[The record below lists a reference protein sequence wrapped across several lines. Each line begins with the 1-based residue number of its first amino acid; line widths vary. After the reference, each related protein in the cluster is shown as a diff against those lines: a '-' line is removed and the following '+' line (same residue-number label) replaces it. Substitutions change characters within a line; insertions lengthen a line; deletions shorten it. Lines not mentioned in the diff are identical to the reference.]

1 MAKADSNLIE
11 TEVVVIGAGPGGYT
25 AAFRAADLGKKVVL
39 VERFPILGGVCLNV
53 GCIPSKALLHVAK
66 VVDEA
71 TEAAVNGVSF
81 GKPKIDLDKIRA
93 GKEQVVGKLT
103 GGLTGLAKQR
113 KVEVVQGV
121 GAFTG
126 ANELRV
132 KGDQGE
138 TRIAFENAV
147 IACGSS
153 PTRIP
158 GFPYDDPRL
167 MDSTGA
173 LALEDIPKKLLV
185 IGGGYIGLEMASV
198 YHGLGSAVS
207 VVEFMPGL
215 LPGADADLVKPLQ
228 KRLSGKLAQIKLE
241 TKVTAIKPQKNG
253 LKVSFEGPDGESS
266 GLYDRVLVAVGRRP
280 NSQLFD
286 AEKAGIAIND
296 RGFAVVD
303 QQMRTSVP
311 HIFAIGD
318 IAGDPMLAHK
328 AVHEGKVAAEVIA
341 GMKSAFDPL
350 AIPAVVFTD
359 PEVAWAGLT
368 ESEAKQQGI
377 EFGKGVFPW
386 AANGRSLS
394 LHRDEGMTKILFDE
408 ASQRVLGVGIVGPG
422 AGDLIAEGVLA
433 IEMGADAQDL
443 ALTIHPHPTLSE
455 TVAMSAEVFEGSVTD
470 IFVPKKRK

>member
-1 MAKADSNLIE
+1 MAKAEKTSIE

-71 TEAAVNGVSF
+71 TESADMGVSF
-81 GKPKIDLDKIRA
+81 GKPTIDLDKVRA
-93 GKEQVVGKLT
+93 GKQSVVGKLT
-103 GGLTGLAKQR
+103 GGLAGLAKQR
-113 KVEVVQGV
+113 KVQVVQGE
-121 GAFTG
+121 GRFTS
-126 ANELRV
+126 ANELMV
-132 KGDQGE
+132 TGEDGD
-138 TRIAFENAV
+138 TRINFENAV
-147 IACGSS
+147 VACGSS

-158 GFPYDDPRL
+158 NFPYDDPRL

-173 LALEDIPKKLLV
+173 LELEDIPKKLLV

-198 YHGLGSAVS
+198 YHALGSAVS
-207 VVEFMPGL
+207 VVEFMPAL

-228 KRLSGKLAQIKLE
+228 KRLQSKLAEIKLN
-241 TKVTAIKPQKNG
+241 TKVTDIKPQKNG
-253 LKVSFEGPDGESS
+253 LKVSFEGPDGEAN
-266 GLYDRVLVAVGRRP
+266 GIYDRVLVSVGRRP

-286 AEKAGIAIND
+286 AEKAGIEINE

-303 QQMRTSVP
+303 EQMRTSVP

-359 PEVAWAGLT
+359 PEVAWAGVT
-368 ESEAKQQGI
+368 EAQAKEQDI
-377 EFGKGVFPW
+377 KYGKGVFPW

-408 ASQRVLGVGIVGPG
+408 QSHRVIGVGIVGPG

-433 IEMGADAQDL
+433 IEMGADAEDL

-455 TVAMSAEVFEGSVTD
+455 TVAMAAEVFDGSVTD
-470 IFVPKKRK
+470 IFVPKRK

>member
-1 MAKADSNLIE
+1 MAKADVTVIE

-71 TEAAVNGVSF
+71 SEVAASGVSF
-81 GKPKIDLDKIRA
+81 GKPKIDLDKVRA
-93 GKEQVVGKLT
+93 GKQSVVSKLT
-103 GGLTGLAKQR
+103 GGLAGLAKQR
-113 KVEVVQGV
+113 KVQVVHGEGRFTSANEVMV
-121 GAFTG
+121 TG
-126 ANELRV
+126 AD
-132 KGDQGE
+132 GDI
-138 TRIAFENAV
+138 RITFQNAV
-147 IACGSS
+147 VACGSS

-158 GFPYDDPRL
+158 GFPYDDPRV

-173 LALEDIPKKLLV
+173 LELIDIPKKLLV

-207 VVEFMPGL
+207 VVEFMPAL

-228 KRLSGKLAQIKLE
+228 KRLMGKLAEIKLN
-241 TKVTAIKPQKNG
+241 TKVTGIKPQKNG
-253 LKVSFEGPDGESS
+253 LKVSFEGPDGEASV
-266 GLYDRVLVAVGRRP
+266 LYDRVLVSVGRRP

-286 AEKAGIAIND
+286 AEKAGIAINE

-303 QQMRTSVP
+303 KQMRTSVP

-359 PEVAWAGLT
+359 PEVAWAGVT
-368 ESEAKQQGI
+368 EAQAKEQGI
-377 EFGKGVFPW
+377 KYGKGVFPW

-394 LHRDEGMTKILFDE
+394 LHRDEGMTKILFAE
-408 ASQRVLGVGIVGPG
+408 ESHRVIGVGIVGPG

-433 IEMGADAQDL
+433 IEMGADAEDL

-455 TVAMSAEVFEGSVTD
+455 TVAMAAEVFDGSVTD
-470 IFVPKKRK
+470 IFVPKRK

>member
-1 MAKADSNLIE
+1 MAKSDLAQLA

-71 TEAAVNGVSF
+71 SESAAVGVSF
-81 GKPKIDLDKIRA
+81 GKPKIDLDQVRA
-93 GKEQVVGKLT
+93 GKQSVVNKLT
-103 GGLTGLAKQR
+103 GGLKGLAKQR
-113 KVEVVQGV
+113 KVTVVQGIGKFV
-121 GAFTG
+121 N
-126 ANELRV
+126 ANELIV
-132 KGDQGE
+132 NGDDGD
-138 TRIAFENAV
+138 TRISFEHAV

-153 PTRIP
+153 PTKIP
-158 GFPYDDPRL
+158 NFPYDDPRL

-173 LALEDIPKKLLV
+173 LELEEIPNKLLV

-207 VVEFMPGL
+207 VVEFMPSL

-228 KRLSGKLAQIKLE
+228 KRLLGKLANIQLS
-241 TKVTAIKPQKNG
+241 TKVTGIKPQKNG
-253 LKVSFEGPDGESS
+253 LKVSFENSDGESS
-266 GLYDRVLVAVGRRP
+266 ALFDRVLVSVGRRP
-280 NSQLFD
+280 NSAMFD
-286 AEKAGIAIND
+286 AEKAGIKVNE
-296 RGFAVVD
+296 RGFVVVD
-303 QQMRTSVP
+303 KQMRTSVNN
-311 HIFAIGD
+311 IFAIGD

-328 AVHEGKVAAEVIA
+328 AVHEGKVAAEVIS

-359 PEVAWAGLT
+359 PEVAWAGVT
-368 ESEAKQQGI
+368 EAEARQQGLKY
-377 EFGKGVFPW
+377 GKGVFPW

-394 LHRDEGMTKILFDE
+394 LHRDEGMTKILFE
-408 ASQRVLGVGIVGPG
+408 QETNRVIGVGIVGPG

-433 IEMGADAQDL
+433 IEMGADAEDIG
-443 ALTIHPHPTLSE
+443 LTIHPHPTVSE
-455 TVAMSAEVFEGSVTD
+455 TMAMAAEVFEGTVTD
-470 IFVPKKRK
+470 IFVR